1 MNFKMLL
8 PQVSLS
14 FCVIN
19 IFLLLVLPTI
29 SLTDKPSINMDNF
42 MNNLTF
48 MMVLYKVV
56 NKLLLN
62 SYSVNTEMNQVVQC
76 RAHVLTQI

>member
-1 MNFKMLL
+1 
-8 PQVSLS
+8 
-14 FCVIN
+14 
-19 IFLLLVLPTI
+19 
-29 SLTDKPSINMDNF
+29 

-48 MMVLYKVV
+48 MMVLYEVV

-76 RAHVLTQI
+76 GAHVLTQI